1 MSNRFKKSNI
11 TSYKQNF
18 MNKRYKTKPKPLN
31 IEELSV
37 QNPIDE
43 ILNTDETY
51 KSRESHSQ
59 NGVRKKKFET

>member
-1 MSNRFKKSNI
+1 
-11 TSYKQNF
+11 

-59 NGVRKKKFET
+59 NGVRKNKFET